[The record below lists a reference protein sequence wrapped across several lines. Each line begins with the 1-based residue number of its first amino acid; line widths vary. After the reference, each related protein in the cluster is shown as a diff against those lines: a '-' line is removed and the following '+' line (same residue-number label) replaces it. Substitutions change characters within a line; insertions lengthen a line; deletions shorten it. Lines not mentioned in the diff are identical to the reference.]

1 MSKGS
6 KRRPSRVKDET
17 LKARWEETFPK
28 PPAKPEG

>member
-6 KRRPSRVKDET
+6 KRRPSRVKEEDLET
-17 LKARWEETFPK
+17 RWEETFPK